1 MANLQLKKYQSSLVN
16 TSKDGFKDESTYQVN
31 LVRKYV
37 GKLYRFSNV
46 GFHSNV
52 KVKQSKFRGQSSGN
66 VGPILLTDG
75 ISATSVE

>member
-37 GKLYRFSNV
+37 GKLYRFSNL

-52 KVKQSKFRGQSSGN
+52 KVK
-66 VGPILLTDG
+66 
-75 ISATSVE
+75 